1 MIEATIKNFLN
12 LPGVIGIGIILIQ
25 EQPKSYL
32 CLKEQTIQWQVQE
45 FLNHNF
51 VQNILKN
58 PEAFDCFDFPIHTH
72 HVYTYKVSSQV
83 TLIVLTSMGLAAIK
97 TIANVQLKTVLKKD
111 VEQTIEVFRKLAKEF
126 PLARAIA
133 SPVSQVAT
141 QVCDG
146 IKSMSLRQ
154 QEKIAVLEILNALN
168 HLSKFTSTYM
178 GKRTT
183 IKYWDS
189 TRPKQIDCL
198 AYYQMNENAEFL
210 FTGNDTDI
218 VNQMQHYWLKKWTST
233 FIRKTALILPNLPET
248 IQQKCLSDREKL
260 LILPSQV
267 ETTESQAQP
276 AAIV

>member
-1 MIEATIKNFLN
+1 MIETTINNFLN
-12 LPGVIGIGIILIQ
+12 LPGIIGLGIILIQ

-45 FLNHNF
+45 FLDRNF

-58 PEAFDCFDFPIHTH
+58 PDAFDCFDFPIQTH

-83 TLIVLTSMGLAAIK
+83 ILIVLASMGLAAIK

-133 SPVSQVAT
+133 SPISQTV
-141 QVCDG
+141 QVGDG
-146 IKSMSLRQ
+146 TKSMSLKQ
-154 QEKIAVLEILNALN
+154 QEKIAVLELLNALN

-178 GKRTT
+178 GKKAT

-198 AYYQMNENAEFL
+198 AYYQMNENAEFV
-210 FTGNDTDI
+210 FTGSDTDI
-218 VNQMQHYWLKKWTST
+218 VNQMQHYWLRKWTST

-248 IQQKCLSDREKL
+248 IAQKCLSDREKF
-260 LILPSQV
+260 LILPIQV
-267 ETTESQAQP
+267 EKTESQTP
-276 AAIV
+276 AIV

>member
-1 MIEATIKNFLN
+1 MIETTIKNFLN
-12 LPGVIGIGIILIQ
+12 LPGVIGLGIILIQ

-45 FLNHNF
+45 FLNYNF

-58 PEAFDCFDFPIHTH
+58 PDAFDCFDFPIHTH
-72 HVYTYKVSSQV
+72 HVYTYQVSSQV
-83 TLIVLTSMGLAAIK
+83 ILIVLTSIGLAAIK
-97 TIANVQLKTVLKKD
+97 TIANLQLKTVLKKD
-111 VEQTIEVFRKLAKEF
+111 IEQTIEVFRKLAKEF
-126 PLARAIA
+126 PIARAIA
-133 SPVSQVAT
+133 SPVSPAV

-146 IKSMSLRQ
+146 TKSMSLKQ
-154 QEKIAVLEILNALN
+154 QEKIAVLELLNALN

-178 GKRTT
+178 GKKAT

-218 VNQMQHYWLKKWTST
+218 VNQMQHYWLRKWTST
-233 FIRKTALILPNLPET
+233 FLRKTALILPNLPE
-248 IQQKCLSDREKL
+248 IIAQKCLSDREKF
-260 LILPSQV
+260 LILPTQA
-267 ETTESQAQP
+267 EKTESQTP
-276 AAIV
+276 ATV